1 MEGLV
6 ISDAIKDLIINIINI
21 ILLFVIVRALAYK
34 PVKKFLDDRRERI
47 AAEKREAEEQ
57 KAKAEEMYSQYE
69 QLLAENKNSRAEIM
83 SAAERDAKASA
94 AEIIENAKKTAREIT
109 DKARAETAKEREA
122 AVASLKKDVT
132 GMAFDISERLL
143 SREITDKDN
152 QRIADDFFESYSES

>member
-83 SAAERDAKASA
+83 SIAERDAKASA

-109 DKARAETAKEREA
+109 DKARAETAKERET

-152 QRIADDFFESYSES
+152 QRIADDFFEHYSES